1 MCLFEIIQCHRSKN
15 DGVPYSFSVQ
25 DRAMP
30 IQDKRVVIIIQA
42 RMTSERL
49 PGKVML
55 PLNGRSILQYQL
67 ERLDDCENVDAIG
80 VATVDDPTC
89 APIIEL
95 CDQLN
100 IHVTGGSEDN
110 VLSRYVKCGAEM
122 KADVVVRITSDCPLI
137 DPALVD
143 MTIEEFFASCS
154 DYCAMDIPTSY
165 SRGLDCE
172 VVHFSSLIHAN
183 EVSVDPQE
191 KEHVM
196 PYIHRRPDEYKVR
209 YIKGDKKY
217 GGDRYCVDT
226 PEDFEVV
233 TKIADAFKDHDAFG
247 FQDIW
252 KFLRA
257 NPDVAALNQHIE
269 QKKLAEKLIR

>member
-1 MCLFEIIQCHRSKN
+1 
-15 DGVPYSFSVQ
+15 
-25 DRAMP
+25 MP
-30 IQDKRVVIIIQA
+30 IQNKRVVIIIQA

-67 ERLDDCENVDAIG
+67 ERLRGCKNIDAIG
-80 VATVDDPTC
+80 IATVDDPTC
-89 APIIEL
+89 APIVAL

-110 VLSRYVKCGAEM
+110 VLSRYVKCGLEM

-137 DPALVD
+137 DPELID
-143 MTIEEFFASCS
+143 MTIEDFFASGS
-154 DYCAMDIPTSY
+154 DYSAMDIPNSY
-165 SRGLDCE
+165 PRGVDCE

-183 EVSVDPQE
+183 QMAKDPQE

-196 PYIHRRPDEYKVR
+196 PYIRLRSDEYKVR
-209 YIKGDKKY
+209 YIVGDKKY

-226 PEDFEVV
+226 PEDYEVV
-233 TKIADAFKDHDAFG
+233 TKIADAFKDSGSFG
-247 FQDIW
+247 YRDIW
-252 KFLRA
+252 TYLRA
-257 NPDVAALNQHIE
+257 NPDVAALNQHVE
-269 QKKLAEKLIR
+269 QKKLADK